1 MAEDAPFPSY
11 KDDEAFAYNTKTGAQ
26 LGFEGRQ
33 IIHPSQIPIAER
45 IYSPDPERVAWAK
58 KVTKAFEEEGIAKG
72 SASVPVDG
80 QMVDTPVYI
89 NAKNVLERAEE
100 VLAKDALKAALK

>member
-1 MAEDAPFPSY
+1 MELVKIPL
-11 KDDEAFAYNTKTGAQ
+11 KAFEYNTRTGAQ

-33 IIHPSQIPIAER
+33 IIHPAQLAIADKVYTPEKER
-45 IYSPDPERVAWAK
+45 IEWAR

-72 SASVPVDG
+72 SASVAVDG

-89 NAKNVLERAEE
+89 NAKNVLARAEE
-100 VLAKDALKAALK
+100 ILEKDEMKRKLLENIK